1 MGLSDKT
8 FEINYGHVPR
18 PHSSLGPKPQNSR
31 RRELWFVTIH
41 SLRPRRVKDPSQYI
55 EKLTPMHS
63 CLALSNGTVFFHNLF
78 PARGRTHQPPTRPDR
93 AWPER
98 IKVLQMGFQMS
109 WDPIRRTFI
118 GQALSGR
125 VDGWHDLHLSQ
136 RLCFGPRLEVAR
148 FLRNPV
154 GNSSVSVRFVS
165 TKRANGS
172 FLFDYMG
179 QWELLI

>member
-1 MGLSDKT
+1 MELSWETVSARLQPATASQARLVLSKT
-8 FEINYGHVPR
+8 VLFFCTT
-18 PHSSLGPKPQNSR
+18 L
-31 RRELWFVTIH
+31 
-41 SLRPRRVKDPSQYI
+41 YI